1 MRGEYYYLVKA
12 ESLVN
17 VSVETASNE
26 VSGGRAEAEVVIP
39 GEARGQGLLICL
51 EGDVATQH
59 VIEQDAQA
67 PNSQTFTW
75 NKNTNTKLIPSHN
88 DKIHFIIQILAKCIM
103 RIAIMSVIL
112 IHLCIV
118 HT

>member
-1 MRGEYYYLVKA
+1 MRGSYCHYLVKA

-26 VSGGRAEAEVVIP
+26 ISGGRAEAEVVIP

-67 PNSQTFTW
+67 PHCQSFTW
-75 NKNTNTKLIPSHN
+75 NKNTNWIPSHN
-88 DKIHFIIQILAKCIM
+88 DKIHFIIQILAKYIM
-103 RIAIMSVIL
+103 RIN
-112 IHLCIV
+112 
-118 HT
+118 